1 MGIIAWII
9 FGLIAGTLAEWILP
23 GKDPGGIIA
32 KIIIGIVGAFIGGFI
47 GTRIFGLPGVTGF
60 NLHSFVIAII
70 GAIVLLLLYRLV
82 IKRTS

>member
-32 KIIIGIVGAFIGGFI
+32 KIIIGIIGAFVGGFI
-47 GTRIFGLPGVTGF
+47 GTRIFGLQGVTGF
-60 NLHSFVIAII
+60 NLHSFIIAIV

-82 IKRTS
+82 VKRTT

>member
-9 FGLIAGTLAEWILP
+9 FGLIAGAVAEWILP

-47 GTRIFGLPGVTGF
+47 GTRIFGLQGVTGF
-60 NLHSFVIAII
+60 NLHSFIIAIV

-82 IKRTS
+82 VRRSL

>member
-47 GTRIFGLPGVTGF
+47 GTNIFGLPGVTGF

>member
-47 GTRIFGLPGVTGF
+47 GTRIFGLQGVTGF
-60 NLHSFVIAII
+60 NLYSFIIAII